1 LLIVLWQRH
10 KGQFDFFDKWTAGL
24 EWTRAYTS
32 YSAAII
38 AIIKN
43 SLHRIFKFDGLMALF
58 VLGEK
63 IFHWILFSS

>member
-1 LLIVLWQRH
+1 MDGW
-10 KGQFDFFDKWTAGL
+10 AGVD
-24 EWTRAYTS
+24 TSYRS